1 MGEEGLRKGNVRL
14 QDGDLH
20 RPHNQHIRLEDVGA
34 GGNETLGRERS
45 VGRKNMHTWGA
56 RQGQT
61 RELGGRRAGADIV
74 EWGGGCRA
82 GAESPG
88 MERGGEV
95 WEALDLCMPGGT

>member
-20 RPHNQHIRLEDVGA
+20 GPHNQHVRLEDVGA

-45 VGRKNMHTWGA
+45 VGGKNMHTWGA

-61 RELGGRRAGADIV
+61 RELGGGRAGADIV
-74 EWGGGCRA
+74 EGGGEAGLEQRAQAWNGVGKGGGHWTCACRA
-82 GAESPG
+82 EP
-88 MERGGEV
+88 
-95 WEALDLCMPGGT
+95 